1 MRPACAAQA
10 RGVRYSVAPMKF
22 SHTEENRDG
31 RHLDVL
37 TDEEN
42 GLRIVVSRLGAELIS
57 MARINPAGDWI
68 GFLYRDNDLS
78 APPKGWANHAT
89 VMGYYLHRLKDGRS
103 MYRGHEIK
111 GGNHGFLRS
120 KTWHLAESS
129 TEGSGASLKYEI
141 TPEDFSPIDYP
152 LKVSVD
158 LTYAIEDNKL
168 NVVFDFRNHEPELTA
183 HVSFGL
189 HPGFGAT
196 SFESFHLQ
204 MPRGLYRR
212 YFSPNNFLSG
222 ETRDIEFRGGEM
234 PFSKKELPGSIILEL
249 ANVPRRQ
256 FSFVDPESGR
266 WVIMNLANV
275 PYITLWSDGGP
286 FLCVEPCWG
295 LTDAHE
301 QRAFEKKQ
309 GIQTIPPGGELR
321 ASFSMTPQLAS
332 CGD

>member
-1 MRPACAAQA
+1 MPA
-10 RGVRYSVAPMKF
+10 APMKF

-31 RHLDVL
+31 QHLDVL
-37 TDEEN
+37 TDEEE
-42 GLRIVVSRLGAELIS
+42 GLRIIVSRLGAELIS
-57 MARINPAGDWI
+57 MARINPVGDWI

-89 VMGYYLHRLKDGRS
+89 VMGYYLHRLKDGGS
-103 MYRGHEIK
+103 MYREHQIK

-120 KTWHLAESS
+120 KTWHLVGSS
-129 TEGSGASLKYEI
+129 TEGSGASLKYRI
-141 TPEDFSPIDYP
+141 TPDDFSPGEYP
-152 LKVSVD
+152 LKVSVN
-158 LTYAIEDNKL
+158 LTYQIEANGVG
-168 NVVFDFRNHEPELTA
+168 VVFEFRNHEPELTA

-196 SFESFHLQ
+196 SFETFHLQ

-249 ANVPRRQ
+249 MNVPRPQ

-266 WVIMNLANV
+266 WVIMNLAGV
-275 PYITLWSDGGP
+275 PYITLWSDGDP

-295 LTDAHE
+295 LTDAHD
-301 QRAFEKKQ
+301 QRPFEEKH
-309 GIQTIPPGGELR
+309 GIQIIQPGGELR
-321 ASFSMTPQLAS
+321 ASFNMTPQLAS